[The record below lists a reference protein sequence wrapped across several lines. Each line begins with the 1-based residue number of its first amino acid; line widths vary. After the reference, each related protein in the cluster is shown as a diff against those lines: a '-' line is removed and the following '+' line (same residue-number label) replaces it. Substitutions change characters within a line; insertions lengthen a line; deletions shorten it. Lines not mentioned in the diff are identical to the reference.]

1 MKKLLCVA
9 GIAVLSLAGCRE
21 GGGGAK
27 QEAEDTFGG
36 LQQGAEDTGQRAQDE
51 LGSAA
56 GAQGEQAATGRITS
70 ADANRIEVQ
79 TDQGETL
86 SFNRSPDA
94 EILQNGQPIGF
105 EALQEG
111 QQVRATYSEEGG
123 EQKLQKLELI
133 QAEGQQP
140 GQEPGQQPGSIGG
153 PTQQDGSQQQPGQEP
168 MPGGAGGGGA
178 QP

>member
-21 GGGGAK
+21 QGKHAK
-27 QEAEDTFGG
+27 QSSENALGG
-36 LQQGAEDTGQRAQDE
+36 LQQGAEDTGQQAQGE

-56 GAQGEQAATGRITS
+56 GAQGEQAATGTITS
-70 ADANRIEVQ
+70 ASKDRIEVQ
-79 TDQGETL
+79 TDQGEKL

-111 QQVRATYSEEGG
+111 QQVRATYSEQGG
-123 EQKLQKLELI
+123 QQKLQKLELI
-133 QAEGQQP
+133 QGAGQQGQQP
-140 GQEPGQQPGSIGG
+140 GQQPGQQGQQPGSIGE
-153 PTQQDGSQQQPGQEP
+153 PSQPGGAQQPGGE
-168 MPGGAGGGGA
+168 GGGA
-178 QP
+178 MPR